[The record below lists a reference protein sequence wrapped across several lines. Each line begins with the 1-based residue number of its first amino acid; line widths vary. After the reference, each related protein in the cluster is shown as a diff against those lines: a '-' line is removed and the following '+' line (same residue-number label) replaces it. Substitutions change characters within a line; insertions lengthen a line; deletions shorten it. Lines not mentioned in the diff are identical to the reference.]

1 MKKVVLLMLSL
12 ILLGGC
18 ASEADLSNEVMV
30 LLQEKSSLLPLNDT
44 NMSKMYYSYY
54 LPRDV
59 GRGKGNSLSGVYIKD
74 GYKFVM
80 NLDASQIIIDEYYT
94 EEAAEPVMDV
104 IMNSSDSGFTYQGS
118 YTNTEDE
125 LKNYTLR
132 LEKLTDGYYY
142 IDLAACG
149 LRFYSIVPYA
159 EVKSLLNC
167 MITIMRSVKIDR
179 QLILNDF
186 SLKSATAL
194 QQQNLD
200 YLNEEVPVDGYIKD
214 LVEK

>member
-30 LLQEKSSLLPLNDT
+30 LLQEKSTLVPFKDT

-94 EEAAEPVMDV
+94 EEEAETVKDV
-104 IMNSSDSGFTYQGS
+104 IMESSNTGFMYQGS
-118 YTNTEDE
+118 YTNVEDE
-125 LKNYTLR
+125 IKNYTLR

-142 IDLAACG
+142 IDLAASG

-167 MITIMRSVKIDR
+167 MITIMRSVKIER

-186 SLKSATAL
+186 SLKSATAQ

-200 YLNEEVPVDGYIKD
+200 YLNEEVPVEGYIKD
-214 LVEK
+214 LVGK